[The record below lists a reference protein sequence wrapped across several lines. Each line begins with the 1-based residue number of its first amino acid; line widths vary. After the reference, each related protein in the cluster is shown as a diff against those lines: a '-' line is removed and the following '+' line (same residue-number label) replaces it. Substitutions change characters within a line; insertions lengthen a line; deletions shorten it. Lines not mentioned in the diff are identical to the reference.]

1 MPTTYTLTPTTLV
14 NYPQAEGETDVVYRV
29 VWNYSGVDGEYLASF
44 SGQTDVTYVQGAP
57 FTAYA
62 DLTQDQIAGW
72 VTSAWTPEQTA
83 EYQAALDQSIEAQKN
98 PTTQVLPL
106 PWVALPVTVAPL
118 EELSVAVADSGVER
132 VPTVDSGAV

>member
-1 MPTTYTLTPTTLV
+1 MSTTYTLTPTALA
-14 NYPQAEGETDVVYRV
+14 NYPQAEGETDVVFRIIWAYV
-29 VWNYSGVDGEYLASF
+29 GVDDQFVASL
-44 SGQTDVTYVQGAP
+44 SGGTDVTYVQGAP
-57 FTAYA
+57 FTPYA

-106 PWVALPVTVAPL
+106 PWVP
-118 EELSVAVADSGVER
+118 
-132 VPTVDSGAV
+132 VDSGAV

>member
-1 MPTTYTLTPTTLV
+1 MPIIYTLTPTTLV

-29 VWNYSGVDGEYLASF
+29 IASYVAADAEYTASCF
-44 SGQTDVTYVQGAP
+44 ITTDVTYVQGAP
-57 FTAYA
+57 FTPYA
-62 DLTQDQIAGW
+62 DLTQEQVAGW

-106 PWVALPVTVAPL
+106 PWLPV
-118 EELSVAVADSGVER
+118 DG
-132 VPTVDSGAV
+132 GAV